1 MSIKKLC
8 NKIIRVGGK
17 LKLRL
22 ITLICLFTFAFF
34 IANGQDAKALSC
46 VELGSPQE
54 ALEVYGGAIYGEVKQ
69 IKVDLKQE
77 GFTGTK
83 EKIRYILVDV
93 ERSWKTEVDSQI
105 IVRTDYTWGFD
116 FKEGNKYL
124 IYISEVDG
132 ESSSSPF
139 SSTIE
144 MNNLNQATEL
154 FGEGLRPKQQVH
166 LEYKMWLMFEQDI
179 DLYIV
184 IAIGLVVISVI
195 YLRARRKKG

>member
-1 MSIKKLC
+1 MLC
-8 NKIIRVGGK
+8 NKIIRAGGK
-17 LKLRL
+17 LNLRL

-46 VELGSPQE
+46 VEIGSPKE
-54 ALEVYGGAIYGEVKQ
+54 AKEVYGGAIYGEVKQ

-77 GFTGTK
+77 GFAGPK

-93 ERSWKTEVDSQI
+93 ERSWNTEVDSQI
-105 IVRTDYTWGFD
+105 IVGTDYTWGFD

-132 ESSSSPF
+132 VTSSSPC

-166 LEYKMWLMFEQDI
+166 IEYKMWLMFQQDT

-184 IAIGLVVISVI
+184 IAIVLVVISVI
-195 YLRARRKKG
+195 YLRARKKKS